1 MAKRSSSVALEAKE
15 SFKNSK
21 IVPEPSTISSTSHI
35 ANNTTFPET
44 FPKWNSEFEAS
55 HYKILSWNVGSLAAC
70 IKKGFHRYVQ
80 SEDPDILCLQETKLN
95 EPMHSLFPK
104 SKYPYRY
111 FSIGE
116 KKGYSGSLIFSK
128 IQPLECK
135 VGLIDDGN
143 DDEGR

>member
-70 IKKGFHRYVQ
+70 IKKGVINGFLISFTDASHYKKKMFPF
-80 SEDPDILCLQETKLN
+80 SFDPYS
-95 EPMHSLFPK
+95 HS
-104 SKYPYRY
+104 
-111 FSIGE
+111 
-116 KKGYSGSLIFSK
+116 
-128 IQPLECK
+128 
-135 VGLIDDGN
+135 
-143 DDEGR
+143 